1 MANCKISQKTFR
13 KGDKVQWSSGRGTT
27 TGTVQEKITAN
38 KKVDGKTI
46 SASESNPRYL
56 VKNDSSGKVTSHDL
70 DALSDVDSTA
80 DTQIHDSQTKSQR
93 SSKSSKSSEGSRS
106 SEKQPEKKDRSKN
119 GAESVEL
126 GDPVEWQSRY

>member
-1 MANCKISQKTFR
+1 MANCKISQKTFQ